1 MQIFSLNKTK
11 RKNLQK
17 ESESGWKSMKWEELD
32 QELMLDELSA
42 EELAQISI
50 QEAQMRMQN
59 NINLLAK
66 INNLL
71 LEATNELGKWRI
83 IVEKL
88 KHTKNTIIEQNR
100 ALKEILKGEK
110 W

>member
-1 MQIFSLNKTK
+1 
-11 RKNLQK
+11 
-17 ESESGWKSMKWEELD
+17 MKWDNLD
-32 QELMLDELSA
+32 QELTLDELSA
-42 EELAQISI
+42 EELSQISV
-50 QEAQMRMQN
+50 QEAQMRIQH
-59 NINLLAK
+59 NINLLAR

>member
-1 MQIFSLNKTK
+1 
-11 RKNLQK
+11 
-17 ESESGWKSMKWEELD
+17 MKWEELD
-32 QELMLDELSA
+32 QELTLDELSA

-50 QEAQMRMQN
+50 QEAQMRIQN

-100 ALKEILKGEK
+100 ALKEVIKGER
-110 W
+110 WL

>member
-1 MQIFSLNKTK
+1 MNWERLDDYLKIDDLTS
-11 RKNLQK
+11 
-17 ESESGWKSMKWEELD
+17 EEL
-32 QELMLDELSA
+32 
-42 EELAQISI
+42 QILTA
-50 QEAQMRMQN
+50 QEAQIRLQKN
-59 NINLLAK
+59 ATLLGQ

-100 ALKEILKGEK
+100 ALKEILKAEK
-110 W
+110 F

>member
-1 MQIFSLNKTK
+1 MA
-11 RKNLQK
+11 RK
-17 ESESGWKSMKWEELD
+17 EFDWERIDEFLR
-32 QELMLDELSA
+32 LDELTA
-42 EELAQISI
+42 EELQVITA
-50 QEAQMRMQN
+50 QEAMIRMQKN
-59 NINLLAK
+59 ADLLARV
-66 INNLL
+66 NNLL

>member
-1 MQIFSLNKTK
+1 
-11 RKNLQK
+11 
-17 ESESGWKSMKWEELD
+17 
-32 QELMLDELSA
+32 
-42 EELAQISI
+42 
-50 QEAQMRMQN
+50 MQN

-100 ALKEILKGEK
+100 ALKEILKGER
-110 W
+110 WL

>member
-1 MQIFSLNKTK
+1 
-11 RKNLQK
+11 
-17 ESESGWKSMKWEELD
+17 MKWENLD
-32 QELMLDELSA
+32 QELTLDELSA
-42 EELAQISI
+42 EELSQISI

-71 LEATNELGKWRI
+71 LEASNELGKWRI

-100 ALKEILKGEK
+100 ALKEILKGER
-110 W
+110 WL

>member
-1 MQIFSLNKTK
+1 
-11 RKNLQK
+11 
-17 ESESGWKSMKWEELD
+17 MKWEELD

-42 EELAQISI
+42 EELAQISV

>member
-1 MQIFSLNKTK
+1 MNWDKIDEILQI
-11 RKNLQK
+11 
-17 ESESGWKSMKWEELD
+17 
-32 QELMLDELSA
+32 DELTA
-42 EELAQISI
+42 EELQVIST
-50 QEAQMRMQN
+50 QEAQMRIQKN
-59 NINLLAK
+59 ANLLGQ

-100 ALKEILKGEK
+100 ALKEILKAEK
-110 W
+110 F

>member
-1 MQIFSLNKTK
+1 MA
-11 RKNLQK
+11 QK
-17 ESESGWKSMKWEELD
+17 EFSWERIDELLRLEELT
-32 QELMLDELSA
+32 A
-42 EELAQISI
+42 EELQVITA
-50 QEAQMRMQN
+50 QEAMIRMQKN
-59 NINLLAK
+59 ADLLARV
-66 INNLL
+66 NNLL

>member
-1 MQIFSLNKTK
+1 MPL
-11 RKNLQK
+11 RKFEK
-17 ESESGWKSMKWEELD
+17 K
-32 QELMLDELSA
+32 
-42 EELAQISI
+42 
-50 QEAQMRMQN
+50 MRMQN

-100 ALKEILKGEK
+100 ALKEILKGER
-110 W
+110 WL

>member
-1 MQIFSLNKTK
+1 
-11 RKNLQK
+11 
-17 ESESGWKSMKWEELD
+17 MKWEELD

>member
-1 MQIFSLNKTK
+1 
-11 RKNLQK
+11 
-17 ESESGWKSMKWEELD
+17 MKWDNLD
-32 QELMLDELSA
+32 QELTLDELSA
-42 EELAQISI
+42 EELSQISV

-71 LEATNELGKWRI
+71 LEATSELGKWRI

>member
-1 MQIFSLNKTK
+1 
-11 RKNLQK
+11 
-17 ESESGWKSMKWEELD
+17 MKWDNLD
-32 QELMLDELSA
+32 QELTLDELSA
-42 EELAQISI
+42 EELSQISV
-50 QEAQMRMQN
+50 QEAQMRIQH
-59 NINLLAK
+59 NINLLAR

-100 ALKEILKGEK
+100 ALKEVIKGEK
-110 W
+110 WL

>member
-1 MQIFSLNKTK
+1 
-11 RKNLQK
+11 
-17 ESESGWKSMKWEELD
+17 MKWEELD

-42 EELAQISI
+42 EELAQISV

-100 ALKEILKGEK
+100 ALKEILKAEK
-110 W
+110 F